1 MSVRQTTPP
10 RRPPLYIIIAAVAS
24 GPLAIHILVPS
35 LPGLQRVF
43 ETDYATVQLTLT
55 LYFFAFAGVQ
65 RG

>member
-1 MSVRQTTPP
+1 M
-10 RRPPLYIIIAAVAS
+10 
-24 GPLAIHILVPS
+24 AIHIIVPS

-65 RG
+65 LIYGPLSDRFGRRPILPA